1 MLLLDNKYH
10 MVLYSSS
17 CLIRVIKINLTFI
30 FLLHNIRLNIDY
42 EFFNGLL
49 NLQML
54 LLDYTLWWGLLDTR
68 RYLLEKLLH
77 DIRSRT
83 KIGRL
88 CRSNVHEAW
97 VNYVH
102 QSSRV
107 HLSHANDH
115 RNDPSPYSCLQT
127 TKTRESLDRQP
138 RRWLQSPKRF
148 QLTKRTEHATTWVH
162 ASTRTGITAA
172 VLINCC
178 IQIN

>member
-1 MLLLDNKYH
+1 MYLHIWWMANIFWCLEHHFEWYKCLLDA
-10 MVLYSSS
+10 
-17 CLIRVIKINLTFI
+17 
-30 FLLHNIRLNIDY
+30 LHWVHSEVER
-42 EFFNGLL
+42 
-49 NLQML
+49 QML

-162 ASTRTGITAA
+162 ASTCTGITAA